1 MAQMTDLFDPLT
13 LAATAAT
20 IGAAV
25 WVGHLADCARR
36 ARRTPPV
43 VQAAPAAAL
52 APCGG
57 IGSHRRP
64 VGVITSTHRPWLIVP
79 EGIGGVAVLAEAEAA
94 DHPTDATFAG
104 LVLPLDGVG
113 ADAQVITEEPPQC
126 P

>member
-1 MAQMTDLFDPLT
+1 MSALFDPLT

-25 WVGHLADCARR
+25 WVGHLADVARR
-36 ARRTPPV
+36 GRRAPPV
-43 VQAAPAAAL
+43 VQARAAQPAA
-52 APCGG
+52 
-57 IGSHRRP
+57 
-64 VGVITSTHRPWLIVP
+64 VVITRGGNDAPPRVITTTHPPWLIVP

-94 DHPTDATFAG
+94 NHPCDATFAG

-113 ADAQVITEEPPQC
+113 ADAQVITEEPPQW

>member
-1 MAQMTDLFDPLT
+1 MTDLFDPLT

-25 WVGHLADCARR
+25 WVGHLADRARR

-43 VQAAPAAAL
+43 VEAAPPSTL

-57 IGSHRRP
+57 IGSQRRP
-64 VGVITSTHRPWLIVP
+64 AVVITSTHRPWVIVP
-79 EGIGGVAVLAEAEAA
+79 EGIGGMAVLAEAEAA
-94 DHPTDATFAG
+94 DHPSGATFAG

-113 ADAQVITEEPPQC
+113 ADAQVTAEEPPQC

>member
-1 MAQMTDLFDPLT
+1 MSTLFDPLT

-25 WVGHLADCARR
+25 WVGHLADVARR
-36 ARRTPPV
+36 GRRAPPV
-43 VQAAPAAAL
+43 VQARAAQPAA
-52 APCGG
+52 
-57 IGSHRRP
+57 
-64 VGVITSTHRPWLIVP
+64 VGVTTTTHPPWLIVP

-94 DHPTDATFAG
+94 NHPCDATFAG

-113 ADAQVITEEPPQC
+113 ADAQVITEEPPQW

>member
-1 MAQMTDLFDPLT
+1 MTDLFDALT
-13 LAATAAT
+13 LAATVAT

-25 WVGHLADCARR
+25 WVGHLADRARR

-43 VQAAPAAAL
+43 VQAVPPAAL

-57 IGSHRRP
+57 IGSRGGP
-64 VGVITSTHRPWLIVP
+64 AVVITSTHRPWVIVP

-94 DHPTDATFAG
+94 THPTDATFAG

-113 ADAQVITEEPPQC
+113 ADAQVSSGEPPQC